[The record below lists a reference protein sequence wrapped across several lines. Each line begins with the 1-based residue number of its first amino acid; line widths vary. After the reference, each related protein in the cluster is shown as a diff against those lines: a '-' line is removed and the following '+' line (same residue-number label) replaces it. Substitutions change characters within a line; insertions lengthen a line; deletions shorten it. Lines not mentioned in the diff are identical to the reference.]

1 MPAAHNLLLFVLAGL
16 ALNFTP
22 GPDML
27 LVASTSAGSG
37 ARAGV
42 AAALGIGTGCRHRR
56 YPSWHHFCASAAPHC
71 GARAT
76 L

>member
-1 MPAAHNLLLFVLAGL
+1 VPAAHNLLLFVLAGL

-37 ARAGV
+37 ARA
-42 AAALGIGTGCRHRR
+42 
-56 YPSWHHFCASAAPHC
+56 
-71 GARAT
+71 T